1 MRAGFIQPRA
11 TSPPSWSG
19 VDFPATAAGAKL
31 ARSTELFTERFVSR
45 TLLTAALLLG
55 LASGVSAQTAAQTA
69 APTAA
74 PTAAQPT
81 TNDNVPRATYIATM
95 DAEYSKMD
103 GDKNGKVTR
112 AEIETFDRAVA
123 LGQARMRA
131 QALFA
136 RLDADRNGQLSAAEF
151 GKMVSGSPQV
161 DGRPLLGKLDTNKDG
176 TVSLVEH
183 RGGKLAYFDQIDT
196 DKDGVVTVVEMKAAG
211 VIK

>member
-55 LASGVSAQTAAQTA
+55 LASGVSAQTAAQ
-69 APTAA
+69 
-74 PTAAQPT
+74 TAAQPT

>member
-55 LASGVSAQTAAQTA
+55 LASGVSAQTAAQ
-69 APTAA
+69 
-74 PTAAQPT
+74 PT

-112 AEIETFDRAVA
+112 AEIEMFDRAVA